1 MLDILFAKAHY
12 IEDGHAVRSL
22 DTRLGASFNLV
33 LGFATV
39 GLLIVVFYADRNTVE
54 STSLVPSAS
63 LREVE
68 HNGTKPF
75 GSLNVTILTYAPSSS
90 SSATAR
96 CEGSILRDF
105 TAGLNCTSLATEE
118 QQERSDVSVCR
129 VEMSCATKS
138 SSLLR
143 GTQEVLFGLPDTF
156 QTIEYYVTN
165 SFWDDQVPPITIRST
180 LTPER
185 RLPALAPARVLVG
198 TKANPTMINIEATR
212 SIRNDT
218 RAGLTC
224 DTRGL
229 QLSWIDEQRVAAV
242 DEGTA
247 EGRHYVAVAFHVQSA
262 TYQRTLSDKL
272 SPQNRFGLVLTYM
285 LSVIAFLK
293 IIKMLTQVLV
303 DYMYGRLPLSK
314 QPNDVLRRKRI
325 LNEHLLTKEGNRR
338 LSMSVGGGGGK
349 PEKQRRLS
357 SRELMGQV
365 QSKPKK
371 QRRLSSRELMKE
383 EKNKSTAVD
392 IGIEMTS
399 LGSGSRDEMMEY
411 SNPLKRHS
419 VDRGGRRRHSSA
431 SLGGLFVGTGGGGD
445 KEEIQTLKNNI
456 REMEIKFDQQLE
468 ETAQT
473 LRQSAKQSAKQ
484 SARQMEQMEQMKQ
497 QINMLLAAASENER
511 RQEGGQG

>member
-1 MLDILFAKAHY
+1 
-12 IEDGHAVRSL
+12 
-22 DTRLGASFNLV
+22 
-33 LGFATV
+33 
-39 GLLIVVFYADRNTVE
+39 
-54 STSLVPSAS
+54 
-63 LREVE
+63 
-68 HNGTKPF
+68 
-75 GSLNVTILTYAPSSS
+75 
-90 SSATAR
+90 
-96 CEGSILRDF
+96 
-105 TAGLNCTSLATEE
+105 
-118 QQERSDVSVCR
+118 
-129 VEMSCATKS
+129 
-138 SSLLR
+138 
-143 GTQEVLFGLPDTF
+143 
-156 QTIEYYVTN
+156 
-165 SFWDDQVPPITIRST
+165 
-180 LTPER
+180 
-185 RLPALAPARVLVG
+185 
-198 TKANPTMINIEATR
+198 
-212 SIRNDT
+212 
-218 RAGLTC
+218 
-224 DTRGL
+224 
-229 QLSWIDEQRVAAV
+229 
-242 DEGTA
+242 
-247 EGRHYVAVAFHVQSA
+247 
-262 TYQRTLSDKL
+262 
-272 SPQNRFGLVLTYM
+272 M

-431 SLGGLFVGTGGGGD
+431 SLGGLFVGTGGGGGGGGGGGD
-445 KEEIQTLKNNI
+445 KEEIQTLENNI
-456 REMEIKFDQQLE
+456 RQMEIKFDQQVGE
-468 ETAQT
+468 MA
-473 LRQSAKQSAKQ
+473 RQSARQ